1 MFSTK
6 SFVLGLKFR
15 SMIHFELIFVYGVR
29 VHLNYFAYENLVFPT
44 GFVKKTVLAPLN
56 CVGIFVKK
64 YLDVYARV
72 YFWSLFC
79 SISLYVCIYPSTT

>member
-64 YLDVYARV
+64 ILGCICKGIFLV
-72 YFWSLFC
+72 FILFH
-79 SISLYVCIYPSTT
+79 